1 VWTNFFKNGTKK
13 TVCAKKNKKD
23 CDRKICKC
31 IFFFLSL
38 LESYCNAVRQN
49 GCTVVYCSQ
58 VRGSDVRQDIIQ
70 PTVSPASAKHIASL
84 AFHLKMV
91 FY

>member
-1 VWTNFFKNGTKK
+1 MEQKKNCMCKK
-13 TVCAKKNKKD
+13 TKRIVIAKFVNA
-23 CDRKICKC
+23 
-31 IFFFLSL
+31 FFFLSL
-38 LESYCNAVRQN
+38 LESYCDAVRQN

-58 VRGSDVRQDIIQ
+58 VRGSDVRQYIIQ